1 MIRISTLTIF
11 LLMLLGLPL
20 MSQVDQ
26 VSIGASYT
34 QQAYYKISTGEVT
47 QVPNDAWDISFS
59 SAGIQDGGVFINESA
74 SLTETPLKVFL
85 STETDW
91 ATAITDLSPF
101 VDSMVLYNPEVSWTQ
116 GAFNSIR
123 NPNMPFDY
131 GWGNYNPMSNS
142 VQGDKIFVIQK
153 RDESYIKF
161 QIQQLIGEDYTFRYA
176 DLDGSNEV
184 SYTISKNLSE
194 GVSLVYFSFETG
206 DMVDLPTDYDLIFH
220 RYTTPLA
227 DDDGVFIPYNVT
239 GVLLAPN
246 TEAAIADGVDPAT
259 VMESDYTDQYT
270 DSLKVIGH
278 DWKIFDFV
286 SDWMIDENR
295 AQFVRTS
302 EGDVYKIVFFDY
314 EGAMTGTTTL
324 EKTLVG
330 TSSTVDQSIEEL
342 GLSIYPN
349 PSTDFITI
357 EGQQDD
363 IRVFI
368 YDSSSS
374 LIQTENIT
382 QSSQKINLQDY
393 QSGMYYILIQGKDYI
408 TSQPLIITK

>member
-206 DMVDLPTDYDLIFH
+206 DMVDMPTDYDLIFH

-330 TSSTVDQSIEEL
+330 TSSTIDQSIEEL

>member
-206 DMVDLPTDYDLIFH
+206 DMVDMPTDYDLIFH